1 MLPSNTNFDTKNVLA
16 DKWPMYLVAFD
27 HGTSDVEWLDG
38 TDTVF
43 LDTDDVV
50 WLDTPKYDYCDHKPA
65 SPENELKQYLAKI
78 SGLAQ
83 KVTPEEG
90 RLTIG
95 GVSAEIMDVDDE
107 ITALL
112 ATDPYFFHRKKTTA
126 KAGYQG
132 LDEADMLTIMTGW
145 ITDLK
150 LNKAGLSYIFTAT
163 DPQKWMQRKIFRGSE
178 DSTVTISGNPLTI
191 LLALLTSTGNG
202 TNGAYDYYD
211 EENGLGIEQVYIDV
225 AGIEQVRDDWFPGDS
240 HKMEFSITKRIKAK
254 DFFEKEIFKI
264 LNLYPVVDGQGRFG
278 VKPFKPPLAATSSEQ
293 TIDRDVII
301 GMPTWNS
308 NLPALVNEVEAHYDW
323 NPTTEA
329 FDTID
334 HYFSSTSLTNRGP
347 GKKPIVLKSK
357 GLKTSNGALAIM
369 AKRAA
374 RIFERFAVPPIAISF
389 NTFFSKWL
397 SEAGDII
404 SFTHSK
410 LPDIAAGTRGIT
422 ARRMEVISRSI
433 DWKRGRV
440 KIDLL
445 DTGFGKGTYNVISPT
460 MTVLSAADG
469 ENFVVSA
476 ADAVKYSNF
485 TLPECQL
492 ATANMRQKVAAKTI
506 LTINTTTGAITCD
519 DWGVT
524 PVAGDIVLFADYD
537 NATTEQKAWGYIADS
552 SNKLGAANDDAHL
565 IVL

>member
-1 MLPSNTNFDTKNVLA
+1 MLSSNTNFDTKNVLA
-16 DKWPMYLVAFD
+16 DKTPMYLIVFN
-27 HGTSDVEWLDG
+27 HGTGDVEWKDG
-38 TDTVF
+38 NDTVF
-43 LDTDDVV
+43 LDTVDVL
-50 WLDTPKYDYCDHKPA
+50 WKDAPKYDYCDHKP
-65 SPENELKQYLAKI
+65 SLPENELKQYLAKI

-95 GVSAEIMDVDDE
+95 GVSAEIIDVSDE

-112 ATDPYFFHRKKTTA
+112 ATDAYFFHRKKTTT

-132 LDEADMLTIMTGW
+132 LDESDMLTIMTGW

-163 DPQKWMQRKIFRGSE
+163 DPQKWMQRKVFRGSE
-178 DSTVTISGNPLTI
+178 DSTVTLSGNPLNI
-191 LLALLTSTGNG
+191 LLSVLTSTGAG
-202 TNGAYDYYD
+202 TNGDYDFLA
-211 EENGLGIEQVYIDV
+211 EANGLGIEQAYIDI

-240 HKMEFSITKRIKAK
+240 HKMEFTINKRIKAK
-254 DFFEKEIFKI
+254 DFFEREIFKI
-264 LNLYPVVDGQGRFG
+264 LNLYPVVDGQWRFG

-293 TIDRDVII
+293 TIDRDAII

-323 NPTTEA
+323 NPTTEV

-334 HYFSSTSLTNRGP
+334 HYISSDSLNSRGP
-347 GKKPIVLKSK
+347 GKKSIVLKSK
-357 GLKTSNGALAIM
+357 GLKTSNGAFDIM

-374 RIFERFAVPPIAISF
+374 RIFERFAVPPISISF
-389 NTFFSKWL
+389 NTFFTKWL

-404 SFTHSK
+404 SFTHRK
-410 LPDIAAGTRGIT
+410 LPDLAAGTRGIT
-422 ARRMEVISRSI
+422 ARRMEIISRDI
-433 DWKRGRV
+433 GWKRGRV

-445 DTGFGKGTYNVISPT
+445 DTGFGKGTYNVISPA

-476 ADAVKYSNF
+476 ADAIKYSHF

-506 LTINTTTGAITCD
+506 LTIDTTTGAITCD

-524 PVAGDIVLFADYD
+524 PVAGDIILFADYD
-537 NATTEQKAWGYIADS
+537 DLTDEQKDWGVIADA
-552 SNKLGAANDDAHL
+552 SNDLGAGDDDAHL